1 MAGRFIC
8 GHEQRRAKISVH
20 EQLKGIDFVEVSKDE
35 HTLSLHFVPTD
46 PSTGLAKPPV
56 PANIS
61 PSNIKITGGVRIRDI
76 RVQGVLPGIDE
87 NIIDVQVADPLNLSS
102 SVGDFSTYT
111 LSLVGLDDLDP
122 LLSTV
127 EFSFKV
133 GCSSNFDCKT
143 EKACSQDLAEP
154 PPIDY
159 LCKDYASFRRL
170 ILDRLSVTMP
180 DWIERNPGDVGI
192 ALVEVLAYVAD
203 HLSYY
208 QDAVATEAY
217 LGTARKRMSVR
228 RHARLLDYPMHDGS
242 NSRVFIAIKAGTNAD
257 GAYLPGSSATDLSK
271 PKAVF
276 LTQIDALG
284 GQVEL
289 DLKGYT
295 DAVRAGAQVFEAMEG
310 IDLYTDLNEI
320 SFYTWGQD
328 DCYLPQGSTRA
339 TLLDRITLSGERA
352 LGQLKPGRAL
362 IFEEVKNPYNGL
374 KEDADPARKHVV
386 RLIDVQFT
394 RDMLYD
400 ELVVQIE
407 WAGEDALPFDMCISS
422 RSGGN
427 LIDGVSK
434 AYGNV
439 ILADHGRTVSETLS
453 APLDGVPYA
462 PSLSQGPVSQ
472 QGRARDSLGRP
483 VKDPDRRQALFE
495 PGASASRALLWEMR
509 DVLPAIMLYDEMVD
523 QVWRPKRDLLGSGR
537 FAPDFVLEVED
548 GGARLRFGDDVTGMM
563 PSGSM
568 MAVYRVGNGRAGN
581 VGAGAIS
588 HVYSEVKGIEAV
600 RNPLPAFGG
609 TDPEPIEMVRIYAPQ
624 AFRIQERAV
633 TEEDYA
639 RLAERHPEV
648 QRAMATIR
656 WTGSWHTVF
665 ITVDRMGN
673 RAVDI
678 DFERELTLF
687 MERFRLAGMDVEIEG
702 PSFVPLD
709 IRLTICADGDHFRSN
724 VLKDLYQAFS
734 NRDLFGGERGFFH
747 PDNFT
752 FGDPVYLSR
761 IIARAMEVP
770 GVRYV
775 DADEQNGNRFQRWD
789 RLSAGQSEEGVIRMD
804 RLEIARLDNDPS
816 MPENGRIEFNVEGGL

>member
-1 MAGRFIC
+1 MAGRYIC
-8 GHEQRRAKISVH
+8 SHEQRRAKIAAH

-35 HTLSLHFVPTD
+35 HTLSIHFVPTD
-46 PSTGLAKPPV
+46 PSTGLAKPSV
-56 PANIS
+56 PLTIS
-61 PSNIKITGGVRIRDI
+61 PSNIKITGGVRIKDI
-76 RVQGVLPGIDE
+76 RVVGILPGIDE
-87 NIIDVQVADPLNLSS
+87 NVVDVQVTDPLNLTS

-111 LSLVGLDDLDP
+111 LSLEGLDDVDP

-133 GCSSNFDCKT
+133 GCTSNFDCRS
-143 EKACSQDLAEP
+143 EKVCRPDQAEP

-170 ILDRLSVTMP
+170 ILDRLSATMP
-180 DWIERNPGDVGI
+180 DWRERNPADVGI
-192 ALVEVLAYVAD
+192 ALVEVLAYIAD

-242 NSRVFIAIKAGTNAD
+242 NSRVFIVLKVGANAD
-257 GAYLPGSSATDLSK
+257 ETFLPGPSATGTGK
-271 PKAVF
+271 PRAVF

-284 GQVEL
+284 GKVEL
-289 DLKGYT
+289 DDKAYT

-328 DCYLPQGSTRA
+328 DCCLPRGSTRA
-339 TLLDRITLSGERA
+339 TLKDHITPTGQRA
-352 LGQLKPGRAL
+352 LRHLNPGRVL
-362 IFEEVKNPYNGL
+362 IFEEAKSPYNGM
-374 KEDADPARKHVV
+374 KEDADPSRRHAV
-386 RLIDVQFT
+386 RLSGVQFT
-394 RDMLYD
+394 LDKLYD
-400 ELVVQIE
+400 EMVVEIE
-407 WAGEDALPFDMCISS
+407 WMGEDALPFDMCISS

-427 LIDGVSK
+427 LIDGVSV
-434 AYGNV
+434 ALGNV
-439 ILADHGRTVSETLS
+439 ILADHGRTVSEPLS
-453 APLDGVPYA
+453 APLSGEPYA
-462 PSLSQGPVSQ
+462 PALSQGPVSQ

-483 VKDPDRRQALFE
+483 IKDLEGRQAPLDS
-495 PGASASRALLWEMR
+495 GAAASRALKWDMR
-509 DVLPAIMLYDEMVD
+509 DVLPSIVLYDEWID
-523 QVWRPKRDLLGSGR
+523 QVWRPKRDLLSSGR

-548 GGARLRFGDDVTGMM
+548 EGARLRFGDDVTGMM
-563 PSGSM
+563 PSGSLK
-568 MAVYRVGNGRAGN
+568 AIYRVGNGRAGN
-581 VGAGAIS
+581 VGAGAIY
-588 HVYSEVKGIEAV
+588 HIYSEVKGIEAV
-600 RNPLPAFGG
+600 RNPLPASGG

-624 AFRIQERAV
+624 AFRILKRAV

-639 RLAERHPEV
+639 SLAERHPEV

-665 ITVDRMGN
+665 VTLDRRGNRPVDR
-673 RAVDI
+673 
-678 DFERELTLF
+678 DFERELTTF

-709 IRLTICADGDHFRSN
+709 IRLTVCADSDHFRAD
-724 VLKDLYQAFS
+724 VLKDLYQTFS
-734 NRDLFGGERGFFH
+734 NQDLSGGERGFFH

-775 DADEQNGNRFQRWD
+775 DADEQNGNKFQRWD
-789 RLSAGQSEEGVIRMD
+789 RGPTGQSEEGVIRMD